1 MLSLNEVKL
10 IGNLG
15 SDPEIRATKNG
26 KEIANLSV
34 ATSER
39 WKDKASGERK
49 ERTEWHRV
57 SVFAPGLVK
66 AIKEHYRKGQR
77 VYVEG
82 KLQTRTWEKDGQ
94 THYSTEIVVET
105 FAGAIRLVDA
115 KPEAEVLSDVA
126 PEAAAA

>member
-1 MLSLNEVKL
+1 MFSRNEVQL

-15 SDPEIRATKNG
+15 SDPEIRAMPSG
-26 KEIANLSV
+26 KEVANLSV

-66 AIKEHYRKGQR
+66 NIKDLYKKGQR
-77 VYVEG
+77 VAVVG
-82 KLQTRTWEKDGQ
+82 KLRTRSWEKDGQ
-94 THYSTEIVVET
+94 THYSTEIVVEGFRGT
-105 FAGAIRLVDA
+105 ISLVDP
-115 KPEAEVLSDVA
+115 KPGAEPEVEIDEAE
-126 PEAAAA
+126 AA